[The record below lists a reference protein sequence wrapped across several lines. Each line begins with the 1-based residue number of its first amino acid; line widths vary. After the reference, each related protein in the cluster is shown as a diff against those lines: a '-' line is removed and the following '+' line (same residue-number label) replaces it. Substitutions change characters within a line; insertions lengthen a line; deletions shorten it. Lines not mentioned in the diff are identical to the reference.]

1 VQKFHEITD
10 KDSPVQMIL
19 GSTVAIIL
27 LPRDAMR
34 KHGPCCRAMSV
45 RLSAWVSD
53 ILELQ
58 VAAFKRLC
66 ILSKRI
72 NISSK
77 ILHSRLVTILVF
89 RTKFHGNIATMIPEL
104 EQHLQCSTFEY
115 DFI

>member
-27 LPRDAMR
+27 LPRDAMC

-58 VAAFKRLC
+58 VAAFKRLSVETNKH
-66 ILSKRI
+66 IFKDFTQSVSHHSSFSYQ
-72 NISSK
+72 ISWQYCD
-77 ILHSRLVTILVF
+77 HD
-89 RTKFHGNIATMIPEL
+89 P
-104 EQHLQCSTFEY
+104 
-115 DFI
+115 